1 VERQY
6 ILILVSFS
14 SLAVVASECMNHYF
28 VEFIS
33 PAAVK
38 SLARREKGGK
48 YNYRKDAEQ
57 EQLQRKEMRRLGEDE
72 LAVSKVFT

>member
-1 VERQY
+1 VEQQY

-14 SLAVVASECMNHYF
+14 PLAVVVSGCYHYF

-57 EQLQRKEMRRLGEDE
+57 EQLRRKEMRQLGEDE
-72 LAVSKVFT
+72 LAVSKVFA